1 LAPAKFQRCATFFWL
16 PIQLEIYVN
25 SLHHFTKLY
34 INKKQLEQ
42 ISSNKRSTSGSLEWE
57 EMDLGLWLS
66 LEHYNRT
73 REVFW
78 QAKKQ
83 QSQRPQ

>member
-34 INKKQLEQ
+34 INKKQLDQ
-42 ISSNKRSTSGSLEWE
+42 IPSLAA
-57 EMDLGLWLS
+57 
-66 LEHYNRT
+66 T
-73 REVFW
+73 RGV
-78 QAKKQ
+78 QVDH
-83 QSQRPQ
+83 